1 MEIVSASLGQARV
14 LWGGS
19 LEASGEGHMMV
30 VYSSAN
36 YYVVEY
42 PVQCGLEVIDR
53 QTRRGVFLTGEIAS
67 TLRVSMEH
75 LLSENTPQEN
85 MDEFLGEFEGLM
97 TQPVV
102 LH

>member
-1 MEIVSASLGQARV
+1 
-14 LWGGS
+14 
-19 LEASGEGHMMV
+19 MMV
-30 VYSSAN
+30 VYSSEN

-53 QTRRGVFLTGEIAS
+53 QTRRGMFLTGELAS

-75 LLSENTPQEN
+75 LLAENTSQEY
-85 MDEFLGEFEGLM
+85 MDEFLGEFDGLL

-102 LH
+102 CH